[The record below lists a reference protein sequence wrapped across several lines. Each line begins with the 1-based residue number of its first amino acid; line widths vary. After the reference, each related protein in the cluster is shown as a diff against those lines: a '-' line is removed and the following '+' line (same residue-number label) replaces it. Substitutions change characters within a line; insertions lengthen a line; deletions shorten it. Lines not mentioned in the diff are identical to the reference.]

1 MKQPHASLRAALHA
15 SRGIFFAYGCV
26 IGTWSVFIPIV
37 RDGLQISVGML
48 GLALLLMSLGAMLA
62 MPFVGGLCSRFGSAT
77 VLRVVAPLVAAS
89 LLLPVLAPGIWTFA
103 LALLYFGALNGAT
116 DVSMN
121 AQGIFVENRLGRP
134 VMSGTH
140 AAFSLGALAGA
151 ACAGLVLHVLSP
163 TLAIFVLTFGIL
175 ALSAACLPFMIFG
188 DAAPLPADRPRRSW
202 SFRIPERPVI
212 ALGLLAFLALM
223 SEGAMIDWSAAL
235 LRDEFGASSASAAA
249 GFVVFSA
256 AMALGRLT
264 GDWMVARYNRRRV
277 FQTSALV
284 AGLGFGAGLAIGG
297 LPAVLAGIACLGLG
311 LANLVPI
318 LFSAAVSGNTADA
331 GPAVSIVATL
341 GYTGLL
347 AGPPLIGFIAQL
359 TDLRIGISLLALIA
373 LVMFVSSPQVRRI
386 RTATADDCT
395 T

>member
-1 MKQPHASLRAALHA
+1 MKQPHASLPAALHA

-37 RDGLQISVGML
+37 RDELQISVGML

-62 MPFVGGLCSRFGSAT
+62 MPFVGSLCSRFGSAT

-89 LLLPVLAPGIWTFA
+89 LLLPVLAPDIWTFA

-163 TLAIFVLTFGIL
+163 TPAIFVVTAGIV
-175 ALSAACLPFMIFG
+175 ALSAASLPFMIFG
-188 DAAPLPADRPRRSW
+188 DAAPPASRPHRSR
-202 SFRIPERPVI
+202 SFRMPERPVI

-264 GDWMVARYNRRRV
+264 GDWMVARHSRRRV

-284 AGLGFGAGLAIGG
+284 AGLGFGAGLTIGG

-318 LFSAAVSGNTADA
+318 LFSAAASGNTADA

-341 GYTGLL
+341 GYSGLL

-359 TDLRIGISLLALIA
+359 TDLRIGISVLALIA
-373 LVMFVSSPQVRRI
+373 LVMFFSSPQVRRI
-386 RTATADDCT
+386 RTGTVDDCT